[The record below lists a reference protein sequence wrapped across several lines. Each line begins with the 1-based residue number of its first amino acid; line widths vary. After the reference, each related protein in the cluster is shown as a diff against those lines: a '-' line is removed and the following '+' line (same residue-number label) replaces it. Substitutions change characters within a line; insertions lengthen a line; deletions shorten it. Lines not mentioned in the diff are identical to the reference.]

1 MMPTL
6 SNGSTLTVLPSD
18 GTMPHTAFYFTLT
31 TPDGVVSEPQG
42 ALPDYFFGWVELAS
56 VDVFDGFFAV
66 TGFTH
71 DGKYQINTEIDTYLF
86 DNEGN
91 FIRTLSDEAAYL
103 SAEIV
108 SIEAS
113 SPDDI
118 VVTWNGANS
127 YSSGENTQ
135 YGEHQIIVAD
145 GVAQPDTF
153 ENDLPEVADLNVYL
167 TAGQSAFDIDFL
179 GSDADFDLL
188 TYEIVDGPA
197 HGTLELDTEIS
208 GNPYPFYQ
216 GNYIGSPHYHGSF
229 WNNNQF
235 QFFADEGFTGTD
247 SFTVRA
253 TDGQGNSQLATVTI
267 NAASPTDGPR
277 YLGLTDEADI
287 LRYFN
292 YDQGVMAAAKGGDDD
307 LSGSRFGDSLNG
319 GAGNDLL
326 HGEAGNDKLTGGQG
340 VDRLQGGLGNDTF
353 IFAAGDIADPQQFDG
368 RLDHIIDF
376 CGAGGRGAGEQ
387 DFISFFGFGQGS
399 TLSFDRY
406 ASDDGL
412 LQIYR
417 VDDLADPDNSGSIM
431 VQMASNTTQLGQG
444 DYFFF

>member
-6 SNGSTLTVLPSD
+6 SNGSELSVLPSD
-18 GTMPHTAFYFTLT
+18 GTMPYTAFYFTLT

-135 YGEHQIIVAD
+135 YGEHQIIVTD

-167 TAGQSAFDIDFL
+167 TEGQSAFDIDFL

-267 NAASPTDGPR
+267 NVASPTDGPR

-417 VDDLADPDNSGSIM
+417 VDDIADPDNSGSIM